1 MVRRIQFR
9 HAAPTR
15 RQVFTLATG
24 VAALAAMPRLGLAQS
39 YPARPVRW
47 LLGYTAG
54 GTTDIISRLVT
65 QPLTERLGQPFVIE
79 PRPGAGTNLA
89 TEFVAR
95 AAPDGYT
102 LLFVGAPNAINASL
116 YSNLSFN
123 FIRDIAPVAAI
134 ARVPMVLIVHPSVP
148 VTTIP
153 ELLAYAKAN
162 PKKINMAS
170 SGIGTTP
177 HLAGELFRMMAGV
190 DIQHIPYRGAA
201 PAITDLLAGQVQLYF
216 ATTPVSIEYIRSGR
230 LRGLA
235 VTTAAPL
242 DALPGLPTIGEFVR
256 GYEAS
261 AWYGV
266 GAPRETPRPIVE
278 TLNREI
284 DAVLAE
290 PRMKAK
296 FDDLGCVLIGGS
308 PESFGTMIA
317 EETEKWGKVVKF
329 AGIRADGSGSAK
341 P

>member
-1 MVRRIQFR
+1 MS
-9 HAAPTR
+9 HSR
-15 RQVFTLATG
+15 RQFFRQMAGG
-24 VAALAAMPRLGLAQS
+24 VALAAIPQPTYAQE
-39 YPARPVRW
+39 YPSRPVRW

-89 TEFVAR
+89 TEFVVR

-116 YSNLSFN
+116 YSNLNFN
-123 FIRDIAPVAAI
+123 FIRDIAPVASI

-148 VTTIP
+148 ATTIP
-153 ELLAYAKAN
+153 ELLAYARSN

-201 PAITDLLAGQVQLYF
+201 PAMTDLLAGQVQLYF
-216 ATTPVSIEYIRSGR
+216 STTPSSIEYIRTGR
-230 LRGLA
+230 VRGLA
-235 VTTAAPL
+235 VTTAARL
-242 DALPGLPTIGEFVR
+242 DVLPDLPTIGEFVQ

-266 GAPRETPRPIVE
+266 GAPRETSRPIVE
-278 TLNREI
+278 KLNREI
-284 DAVLAE
+284 NTVLADS
-290 PRMKAK
+290 RMKSK
-296 FDDLGCVLIGGS
+296 FDDLGCVLIGSS
-308 PESFGTMIA
+308 PAEFGKLIA

-329 AGIRADGSGSAK
+329 AGVRPD
-341 P
+341 

>member
-1 MVRRIQFR
+1 MG
-9 HAAPTR
+9 HTR
-15 RQVFTLATG
+15 RQFFHHMAGGAV
-24 VAALAAMPRLGLAQS
+24 LAAIPQVACAQD
-39 YPARPVRW
+39 YPSRPVRW

-79 PRPGAGTNLA
+79 PRSGAGTNLA
-89 TEFVAR
+89 TEFVVR

-116 YSNLSFN
+116 YSNLNFN
-123 FIRDIAPVAAI
+123 FIRDIAPVAGI
-134 ARVPMVLIVHPSVP
+134 ARVPMVLAVHPSVP
-148 VTTIP
+148 AATIP
-153 ELLAYAKAN
+153 ELLAYARSN
-162 PKKINMAS
+162 PEKINMAS
-170 SGIGTTP
+170 PGIGTTP

-201 PAITDLLAGQVQLYF
+201 SAITDLLAGQVQLYF

-235 VTTAAPL
+235 VTTADRL
-242 DALPGLPTIGEFVR
+242 DALPDLPTIGEFVK
-256 GYEAS
+256 GFEAS

-278 TLNREI
+278 KLNREI
-284 DAVLAE
+284 NAVLADS
-290 PRMKAK
+290 RMKAK
-296 FDDLGCVLIGGS
+296 FDDLGCVLIGSS
-308 PESFGTMIA
+308 PAAFGKLIA

-329 AGIRADGSGSAK
+329 ASVRAD
-341 P
+341 